1 MYISYVHDR
10 KKLGFSCI
18 KDVRAAKQISDLK
31 NFLKRTRGVSVAYII
46 KKGKQ
51 ISILIFSKEVLVGLL
66 IFVQSIFVNIDPDVS
81 RPSSLSSK
89 VYQSCVSKSN
99 NLGFLTS
106 PSQILDSIL
115 KLRGGSDELNV
126 EEQER
131 LVKSI
136 VAKTP
141 QSSDKEISI
150 NKFLEKILKLIDPV
164 ISDPRFWRLISESQK
179 PIKSELSVSSEVRS
193 TDILAPSENGK

>member
-1 MYISYVHDR
+1 MYIAYVHDR

-18 KDVRAAKQISDLK
+18 KDVRAAKQISDFK
-31 NFLKRTRGVSVAYII
+31 NFLKRTRRVSVAYIF

-51 ISILIFSKEVLVGLL
+51 ISILIFSKEVLVAVL
-66 IFVQSIFVNIDPDVS
+66 IFVQSIYVNIDPDVY
-81 RPSSLSSK
+81 RPSSSSSK

-106 PSQILDSIL
+106 PSQILDFIL

-136 VAKTP
+136 VAKTN
-141 QSSDKEISI
+141 QSSYK
-150 NKFLEKILKLIDPV
+150 
-164 ISDPRFWRLISESQK
+164 
-179 PIKSELSVSSEVRS
+179 
-193 TDILAPSENGK
+193 